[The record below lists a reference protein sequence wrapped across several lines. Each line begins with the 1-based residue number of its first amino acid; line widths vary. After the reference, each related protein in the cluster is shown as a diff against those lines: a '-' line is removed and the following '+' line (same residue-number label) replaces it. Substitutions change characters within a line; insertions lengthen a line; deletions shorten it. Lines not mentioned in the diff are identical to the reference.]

1 MAHGPGDRGA
11 RYLLPELT
19 DRGLLDSFT
28 GLTYRG
34 FTGYVLTGG
43 SMAMDAAIDLISQ
56 SCLNPTMDSAAI
68 AVERGRLAGEQWHA
82 GVVEDEVEL
91 RRSWLREAVS
101 AATSAVHQAD
111 ALGHDP
117 AGRPDLLR
125 SLTDD
130 DIRSFHRRWYT
141 AESMIICRAA
151 EGEPFDLIAGA
162 ERPGWSWQPRVR
174 HAAVPVERGQDSG
187 LGDASPAEYALCWRA
202 GAFAPSQR
210 ESNLLTARCI
220 GAALGRK
227 ELRQRLAEAGWVIVA
242 GPIVDSTLPDPCV
255 IAVLRESAPGAAGS
269 ASDTVN
275 GLLRIVASDQAGL
288 AGLRKLAGN
297 LTEPVVPEPWAARA
311 VLALAAGLA
320 GGPPR
325 EEPSGEELGSAILE
339 CACDGSA
346 QPGGPDGQF
355 AVRTTPAGA
364 RAELPP
370 VPSGPSAP
378 TAAAREPEVSSSR
391 TPEQSGAGRVE
402 LVVGAD
408 SRRWPGHRTLASIR
422 FYPAVSQAAY
432 GWLAAL
438 AGLWPAGAA
447 VPAPR
452 LHVAGTG
459 DGQRPFAE
467 WSLPAGEGQL
477 GAALTRL
484 AITLES
490 IGERPAAGRRPSAPD
505 PFLVAASLSGSAQAR
520 AVLAMGGYAIAGQ
533 APVPC
538 GATQATGDLISVG
551 VTGAGLATADD
562 LRPVAADAGRRVH
575 AALAR
580 VAAGAGAAGAGAAG
594 QPPTPIQVRRDECG
608 HWWLTTAGQPP
619 QAPALTIHAI
629 QPHWAG
635 ADSPSRG
642 ELMPCVR
649 RVMRDSGCY
658 AVEGRVI
665 EDWQLTAFTVYRPRL
680 DKLAGAR
687 LADAI
692 VAAAASLSASPEHG
706 RPIASSRRP
715 PRRCRVLRRRPPLRL
730 CSGT

>member
-1 MAHGPGDRGA
+1 MSHRYACGLAFPHRLPDASGVAHVVEHLVAHGPGDRGA

-325 EEPSGEELGSAILE
+325 EEPSGEAAQRSWSAPVMVRLSPAGPMVSSRCGQLRLGHGRSCRPYRPGRPHRLRRPGSRKSAPRGLRSSP
-339 CACDGSA
+339 APDGS
-346 QPGGPDGQF
+346 
-355 AVRTTPAGA
+355 
-364 RAELPP
+364 
-370 VPSGPSAP
+370 
-378 TAAAREPEVSSSR
+378 SSS
-391 TPEQSGAGRVE
+391 S
-402 LVVGAD
+402 
-408 SRRWPGHRTLASIR
+408 
-422 FYPAVSQAAY
+422 
-432 GWLAAL
+432 
-438 AGLWPAGAA
+438 
-447 VPAPR
+447 VP
-452 LHVAGTG
+452 T
-459 DGQRPFAE
+459 
-467 WSLPAGEGQL
+467 
-477 GAALTRL
+477 
-484 AITLES
+484 
-490 IGERPAAGRRPSAPD
+490 
-505 PFLVAASLSGSAQAR
+505 
-520 AVLAMGGYAIAGQ
+520 
-533 APVPC
+533 
-538 GATQATGDLISVG
+538 
-551 VTGAGLATADD
+551 
-562 LRPVAADAGRRVH
+562 
-575 AALAR
+575 
-580 VAAGAGAAGAGAAG
+580 AGAG
-594 QPPTPIQVRRDECG
+594 QD
-608 HWWLTTAGQPP
+608 TA
-619 QAPALTIHAI
+619 
-629 QPHWAG
+629 
-635 ADSPSRG
+635 R
-642 ELMPCVR
+642 
-649 RVMRDSGCY
+649 
-658 AVEGRVI
+658 
-665 EDWQLTAFTVYRPRL
+665 
-680 DKLAGAR
+680 
-687 LADAI
+687 
-692 VAAAASLSASPEHG
+692 
-706 RPIASSRRP
+706 
-715 PRRCRVLRRRPPLRL
+715 
-730 CSGT
+730 